1 MQSLCRAKKISM
13 TINVLPLHFAPSQ
26 ASSSQNSNVDSY
38 LQHCEVDSLKCSKS
52 QSSLFLEGF
61 SYLNHCGAVDTIA
74 AAATAGGIIFSRG
87 KPHAARWPACPL
99 VFRAVPLHSSHHYYL
114 LLHVK
119 PTRSSMICDSFF
131 LVELIHSSGSLN
143 ITAKK

>member
-1 MQSLCRAKKISM
+1 MQSLCRAKKILM
-13 TINVLPLHFAPSQ
+13 TSNVLPLHFSASQ

-52 QSSLFLEGF
+52 QLSLFLEGF

-87 KPHAARWPACPL
+87 KLHAARFCLPPKLYPPSTYYKHLKKIIKKAIWADKNGLVSDRLACK
-99 VFRAVPLHSSHHYYL
+99 YI
-114 LLHVK
+114 K
-119 PTRSSMICDSFF
+119 
-131 LVELIHSSGSLN
+131 
-143 ITAKK
+143 